1 MEAAFDAYFRAADL
15 DRDGRISGQEAV
27 AFFKGSGLP
36 QPVLAQVW
44 TYADKNRTGFLGR
57 EDFYNSLKLVTVAQ
71 SGRQLTPDIVK
82 SALFGPAAAKIPA
95 PRINIPTA
103 APPTNSVG
111 APLQAAQAP
120 GPRQQNPII
129 NGSQGASLNPQV
141 PQPGNLVRP
150 PQPPNANTPPAQGIA
165 PRPPVGG
172 GLSGLNQTS
181 STTTNLSTDW
191 FSGKKSASPLGM
203 TSQAP
208 VRGASPPVN
217 LGTVGIPTQSS
228 TPAAPTPVITTSVK
242 ANPADLNLLSQPAV
256 NDAKA
261 LVPLGNGTSSNSSFG
276 VDPFSATPQ
285 PTQNSSFPHVVSNG
299 LPSSTALGPAAGP
312 HHPPKPVQPGPVQ
325 GLASLPSHTGQV
337 PPSQLAPK
345 QNQLNSVPNSRG
357 PLNTNIPGGQ
367 VPTNPK
373 QFQAP
378 WPKITQADVRKYMIV
393 FIKVDRDR
401 DGKITGEEARNL
413 FLSWRLPREILRKVW
428 DLSDQDKDGML
439 SFKEFCFAVYLME
452 RFREQRPLPDVLPDG
467 IWAEGISLP
476 STGQF
481 AENPSGPVTH
491 PSAGF
496 ASRAMQ
502 GPHPGMPPSSMKP
515 PPRRPLHFD
524 DVDAAQAEQQ
534 KPKVPALE
542 KHLVGQL
549 SKEEQ
554 NALEAK
560 FKEASDADKKVQEL
574 EKEILDSREKTEFFR
589 TKMQELILYKSRCD
603 NRFNEV
609 SESMSA
615 DKREVES
622 LTAKY
627 DERCKK
633 VGDVASK
640 LSMDEATFREI
651 QGKKLEIYNSIV
663 KLQKGDGDDEK
674 LQERANQIQSELNEL
689 VKSLNEQCK
698 RYGLRAK
705 PTTLVELPFGWQ
717 PGIQEAAAVWDEEW
731 DRFADDG
738 FSIIKEL
745 TVEVEPP
752 PVQES
757 HPAVEDGK
765 VSSNG
770 ASTEKEDNKSDKTVA
785 EQTIEPEVSGSDSK
799 SELAKAHPVSPAK
812 HSDEPDKKQSV
823 TNDDSP
829 RSTSDRGASDSPVHG
844 DKANNRHSWGP
855 SFDHGDDNDSLWNFD
870 SKDGQNGD
878 SDLFFGPQGLPPIRT
893 GGSAST
899 SAFGKEQKPMFD
911 SVPGTPVE
919 KPFFDS
925 VPGTPLQKSVFDYS
939 VPSTPMQ
946 NSLFDYSVPSTPMQK
961 SLFDSSVPSTPMQ
974 RSLFDSSVPST
985 PMQKSAFDSI
995 PSTPMQNSF
1004 YDSFP
1009 STPMQGSLFDSG
1021 PGRAE
1026 SPTAGSTYGSG
1037 QQRGFFDSSVPSTPM
1052 YNNSSFSPRYSE
1064 AGDDSFSQLDAFG
1077 AKDNS
1082 SFGQRD
1088 SFSRFDSFGSSAELG
1103 GGKDAFGAKDNNSFG
1118 QRDTF
1123 SRFDSFGSSAEL
1135 GGNNSSDAFGRF
1147 DSFRSNADQ
1156 GSGSSFMRYD
1166 SMSSNAD
1173 HDRSNTFAR
1182 FDSMKSTTDSS
1193 HDRGYSFD
1201 DDDPFGTGPFKPS
1214 SKTSE
1219 TTSSPTRHGTD
1230 SWSAF

>member
-36 QPVLAQVW
+36 QPVLAQIW

-95 PRINIPTA
+95 PRINIPTP
-103 APPTNSVG
+103 APQTNSV
-111 APLQAAQAP
+111 ATPPQAIQAP
-120 GPRQQNPII
+120 GSRQQSPII
-129 NGSQGASLNPQV
+129 NGSQGHPGASVNPQV
-141 PQPGNLVRP
+141 PQPGYLVRP
-150 PQPPNANTPPAQGIA
+150 SQAPNANTPPTQGVA

-172 GLSGLNQTS
+172 GLSGVNQTG
-181 STTTNLSTDW
+181 STTANISTDW
-191 FSGKKSASPLGM
+191 FSGKRSASPLGA

-208 VRGASPPVN
+208 TRGVSPQLN

-228 TPAAPTPVITTSVK
+228 TPAAHTPVITTSIK
-242 ANPADLNLLSQPAV
+242 ANPTDLNLMPSQPAV
-256 NDAKA
+256 NDSKA
-261 LVPLGNGTSSNSSFG
+261 LVPLGNGSSSNSGFG
-276 VDPFSATPQ
+276 VDPFSETPQ
-285 PTQNSSFPHVVSNG
+285 APSVVSNG
-299 LPSSTALGPAAGP
+299 LPSSTVLGPSAGS
-312 HHPPKPVQPGPVQ
+312 HHPPKPIQPAPVQ
-325 GLASLPSHTGQV
+325 GISTLPSHTNQL
-337 PPSQLAPK
+337 PPSQPTPK
-345 QNQLNSVPNSRG
+345 QNQFNSMPSTPG
-357 PLNTNIPGGQ
+357 PMSANGPGGQ
-367 VPTNPK
+367 FPSNPK

-439 SFKEFCFAVYLME
+439 SFKEFCSAVYLME
-452 RFREQRPLPDVLPDG
+452 RFREQRPLPDVLPDC

-481 AENPSGPVTH
+481 AENPSGPVPH

-496 ASRAMQ
+496 ASRPMQ
-502 GPHPGMPPSSMKP
+502 GQHPGMPPSSMKP
-515 PPRRPLHFD
+515 PPRRPLPLDAD
-524 DVDAAQAEQQ
+524 DTMQTEQQ
-534 KPKVPALE
+534 KPKIPALE

-554 NALEAK
+554 NALDAK

-574 EKEILDSREKTEFFR
+574 EKEILDSREKTEFYR

-603 NRFNEV
+603 NRINEV

-615 DKREVES
+615 DKREVQS
-622 LTAKY
+622 LAAKY
-627 DERCKK
+627 EERCKK

-651 QGKKLEIYNSIV
+651 QAKKLEIYNSIV

-674 LQERANQIQSELNEL
+674 KLQERANQIQSELEEL

-717 PGIQEAAAVWDEEW
+717 PGIQETAAAWDEEW
-731 DRFADDG
+731 DRFGDDG

-752 PVQES
+752 VVKES
-757 HPAVEDGK
+757 QTTVADGK
-765 VSSNG
+765 DSSNG
-770 ASTEKEDNKSDKTVA
+770 ASTATSTEKEEKSDESATADQTVEHEATGSNSKA
-785 EQTIEPEVSGSDSK
+785 ES
-799 SELAKAHPVSPAK
+799 AKGPSVSPAK
-812 HSDEPDKKQSV
+812 STKDGHTDEPDKKQSGTTDV
-823 TNDDSP
+823 SP
-829 RSTSDRGASDSPVHG
+829 RSADSISNRGASDSPVHG
-844 DKANNRHSWGP
+844 DKANDRHSWGP
-855 SFDHGDDNDSLWNFD
+855 SFDHSGDNDSLWNF
-870 SKDGQNGD
+870 SHKDGENGD

-893 GGSAST
+893 GGSST
-899 SAFGKEQKPMFD
+899 SASAFGQEQKPMFD
-911 SVPGTPVE
+911 SVPGTPME
-919 KPFFDS
+919 KSVFDS

-946 NSLFDYSVPSTPMQK
+946 NSVFDYSVPSTPMQK

-974 RSLFDSSVPST
+974 KSLFDSSVPST
-985 PMQKSAFDSI
+985 PMQKSVFDSV

-1009 STPMQGSLFDSG
+1009 STPMQRSLFDSG
-1021 PGRAE
+1021 PSRAE
-1026 SPTAGSTYGSG
+1026 SPTAGSTYGNE
-1037 QQRGFFDSSVPSTPM
+1037 QRGFFDSSVPSTPM
-1052 YNNSSFSPRYSE
+1052 YNSSFSPRYSE
-1064 AGDDSFSQLDAFG
+1064 AGDDSSFDNFSQLDSFG
-1077 AKDNS
+1077 TKDNNL
-1082 SFGQRD
+1082 FGQRD
-1088 SFSRFDSFGSSAELG
+1088 SFSRFDSFGSSADLG
-1103 GGKDAFGAKDNNSFG
+1103 SNN
-1118 QRDTF
+1118 DT
-1123 SRFDSFGSSAEL
+1123 
-1135 GGNNSSDAFGRF
+1135 FGRF

-1156 GSGSSFMRYD
+1156 GGGNSFMRYD
-1166 SMSSNAD
+1166 SIDSNSD
-1173 HDRSNTFAR
+1173 HDRTNTFGR
-1182 FDSMKSTTDSS
+1182 FDSMKSTDS

-1214 SKTSE
+1214 E
-1219 TTSSPTRHGTD
+1219 TSSPTRHGTD
-1230 SWSAF
+1230 KWSAF

>member
-1 MEAAFDAYFRAADL
+1 MR
-15 DRDGRISGQEAV
+15 G
-27 AFFKGSGLP
+27 
-36 QPVLAQVW
+36 
-44 TYADKNRTGFLGR
+44 
-57 EDFYNSLKLVTVAQ
+57 VAQ

-103 APPTNSVG
+103 APQTNSVA

-120 GPRQQNPII
+120 VPRQQNPII
-129 NGSQGASLNPQV
+129 NGSQRPPGASLNPQV
-141 PQPGNLVRP
+141 PQPGNPVRP

-172 GLSGLNQTS
+172 GMSGLNQTG
-181 STTTNLSTDW
+181 STTANLSTDW
-191 FSGKKSASPLGM
+191 FSGRKSASPLGM

-208 VRGASPPVN
+208 VRGASPQVN
-217 LGTVGIPTQSS
+217 LGTVGIPTQSL
-228 TPAAPTPVITTSVK
+228 TPAAHTPVITASVK
-242 ANPADLNLLSQPAV
+242 ANPNLLSPQPVV
-256 NDAKA
+256 NGSKA
-261 LVPLGNGTSSNSSFG
+261 LVPLGNGMSSNSSFG

-285 PTQNSSFPHVVSNG
+285 PMQNSSFPHVSNG
-299 LPSSTALGPAAGP
+299 LPSSTASGPAAGP

-325 GLASLPSHTGQV
+325 GISSLPSHTGQV
-337 PPSQLAPK
+337 SPSQPAPK
-345 QNQLNSVPNSRG
+345 QNQFNSIPSTPG

-481 AENPSGPVTH
+481 AENPSGPVPQ

-524 DVDAAQAEQQ
+524 DDDVKQTEQQ

-554 NALEAK
+554 NVLEAK

-615 DKREVES
+615 DKREVQS
-622 LTAKY
+622 LAAKY

-640 LSMDEATFREI
+640 LSLDEATFREI
-651 QGKKLEIYNSIV
+651 QAKKLEIYNSIV

-674 LQERANQIQSELNEL
+674 LQEWANQIQSELDEL

-705 PTTLVELPFGWQ
+705 PTTLVELPFGMCYYRVY
-717 PGIQEAAAVWDEEW
+717 I
-731 DRFADDG
+731 
-738 FSIIKEL
+738 
-745 TVEVEPP
+745 
-752 PVQES
+752 
-757 HPAVEDGK
+757 
-765 VSSNG
+765 VSYL
-770 ASTEKEDNKSDKTVA
+770 
-785 EQTIEPEVSGSDSK
+785 I
-799 SELAKAHPVSPAK
+799 L
-812 HSDEPDKKQSV
+812 
-823 TNDDSP
+823 
-829 RSTSDRGASDSPVHG
+829 
-844 DKANNRHSWGP
+844 
-855 SFDHGDDNDSLWNFD
+855 
-870 SKDGQNGD
+870 
-878 SDLFFGPQGLPPIRT
+878 
-893 GGSAST
+893 
-899 SAFGKEQKPMFD
+899 
-911 SVPGTPVE
+911 
-919 KPFFDS
+919 
-925 VPGTPLQKSVFDYS
+925 
-939 VPSTPMQ
+939 
-946 NSLFDYSVPSTPMQK
+946 
-961 SLFDSSVPSTPMQ
+961 
-974 RSLFDSSVPST
+974 
-985 PMQKSAFDSI
+985 
-995 PSTPMQNSF
+995 
-1004 YDSFP
+1004 
-1009 STPMQGSLFDSG
+1009 
-1021 PGRAE
+1021 
-1026 SPTAGSTYGSG
+1026 
-1037 QQRGFFDSSVPSTPM
+1037 
-1052 YNNSSFSPRYSE
+1052 
-1064 AGDDSFSQLDAFG
+1064 
-1077 AKDNS
+1077 
-1082 SFGQRD
+1082 
-1088 SFSRFDSFGSSAELG
+1088 
-1103 GGKDAFGAKDNNSFG
+1103 
-1118 QRDTF
+1118 
-1123 SRFDSFGSSAEL
+1123 
-1135 GGNNSSDAFGRF
+1135 
-1147 DSFRSNADQ
+1147 
-1156 GSGSSFMRYD
+1156 
-1166 SMSSNAD
+1166 
-1173 HDRSNTFAR
+1173 
-1182 FDSMKSTTDSS
+1182 
-1193 HDRGYSFD
+1193 
-1201 DDDPFGTGPFKPS
+1201 
-1214 SKTSE
+1214 
-1219 TTSSPTRHGTD
+1219 
-1230 SWSAF
+1230 

>member
-36 QPVLAQVW
+36 QPVLAQIW

-57 EDFYNSLKLVTVAQ
+57 EDFFNSLKLVTVAQ

-103 APPTNSVG
+103 APQTNSV
-111 APLQAAQAP
+111 ASPPQPTQAL
-120 GPRQQNPII
+120 GPRQHTPVV
-129 NGSQGASLNPQV
+129 NGSQGPPGSSLNPQV

-150 PQPPNANTPPAQGIA
+150 PQPPSANTPQGIA

-172 GLSGLNQTS
+172 GLSGLNQAG
-181 STTTNLSTDW
+181 STTANLSTDW
-191 FSGKKSASPLGM
+191 FSGKKSASPLGG

-208 VRGASPPVN
+208 VRGASPQVN

-228 TPAAPTPVITTSVK
+228 TPAAQTPAITTSVK
-242 ANPADLNLLSQPAV
+242 PNPTDLNILSSQPAV
-256 NDAKA
+256 NDSKA
-261 LVPLGNGTSSNSSFG
+261 LVPLGNGSPSNSSFG

-285 PTQNSSFPHVVSNG
+285 PTQNSSFPHVSNG
-299 LPSSTALGPAAGP
+299 LPGSTAHGPAAGP
-312 HHPPKPVQPGPVQ
+312 HHPPKPMPPGPVQ
-325 GLASLPSHTGQV
+325 GISSLPSHTGQV
-337 PPSQLAPK
+337 PPNQPAPK
-345 QNQLNSVPNSRG
+345 QNQFNSIPSTPG
-357 PLNTNIPGGQ
+357 PPSANIPGGQ
-367 VPTNPK
+367 IPTNQK

-481 AENPSGPVTH
+481 AENPSGPAPH
-491 PSAGF
+491 QSAGF

-502 GPHPGMPPSSMKP
+502 GPHPGMPPSSVKQQH
-515 PPRRPLHFD
+515 RRPLHFD
-524 DVDAAQAEQQ
+524 DDTTPTEPQ

-574 EKEILDSREKTEFFR
+574 EKEILDSREKTDYYR

-615 DKREVES
+615 DKREVQS
-622 LTAKY
+622 LSAKY

-651 QGKKLEIYNSIV
+651 QAKKLEIYNSIV

-674 LQERANQIQSELNEL
+674 LQERANQIQSELEEL

-717 PGIQEAAAVWDEEW
+717 PGIQETAAVWDEEW
-731 DRFADDG
+731 DRFAEDG

-752 PVQES
+752 AVKES
-757 HPAVEDGK
+757 HPTVEDGK

-770 ASTEKEDNKSDKTVA
+770 VSTATSTEKEDSKTDKTAAA
-785 EQTIEPEVSGSDSK
+785 EQTVEPEATGSNGK
-799 SELAKAHPVSPAK
+799 AELAKNPPVSPAK
-812 HSDEPDKKQSV
+812 KAKDGHTNEPSV
-823 TNDDSP
+823 TNADSP
-829 RSTSDRGASDSPVHG
+829 RAADSISNDGASDSPVRG
-844 DKANNRHSWGP
+844 DKTNNRHSWGP
-855 SFDHGDDNDSLWNFD
+855 SFDHGDDNDSLWNFGD
-870 SKDGQNGD
+870 KDGENGD
-878 SDLFFGPQGLPPIRT
+878 SDLFFGPGGLPPIRT
-893 GGSAST
+893 GGSTSA
-899 SAFGKEQKPMFD
+899 SAFGKEQKPM
-911 SVPGTPVE
+911 
-919 KPFFDS
+919 FDS

-946 NSLFDYSVPSTPMQK
+946 NSSFDYSVPSTPMQK

-985 PMQKSAFDSI
+985 PMQKSLFDSSV
-995 PSTPMQNSF
+995 PSTPMGNSF

-1021 PGRAE
+1021 PGRVE
-1026 SPTAGSTYGSG
+1026 SPTAGSTYGGG
-1037 QQRGFFDSSVPSTPM
+1037 QQKGFFDSSVPSTPM
-1052 YNNSSFSPRYSE
+1052 YNSSFSPRYSE
-1064 AGDDSFSQLDAFG
+1064 AGDDSSFDTFSQMDSFG
-1077 AKDNS
+1077 AKDS
-1082 SFGQRD
+1082 TSFGQPRD

-1103 GGKDAFGAKDNNSFG
+1103 GSN
-1118 QRDTF
+1118 
-1123 SRFDSFGSSAEL
+1123 
-1135 GGNNSSDAFGRF
+1135 DAFGRF

-1156 GSGSSFMRYD
+1156 GGGSSFTRYD

-1173 HDRSNTFAR
+1173 HDRSNAFAR
-1182 FDSMKSTTDSS
+1182 FDSMKSTDS
-1193 HDRGYSFD
+1193 HDQGYSFD

-1214 SKTSE
+1214 KPSTE
-1219 TTSSPTRHGTD
+1219 ASSPTRHGTD
-1230 SWSAF
+1230 KWS

>member
-36 QPVLAQVW
+36 QPVLAQIW

-57 EDFYNSLKLVTVAQ
+57 EDFFNSLKLVTVAQ

-103 APPTNSVG
+103 APQTNSV
-111 APLQAAQAP
+111 ASPPQPTQAL
-120 GPRQQNPII
+120 GPRQHTPVV
-129 NGSQGASLNPQV
+129 NGSQGPPGSSLNPQV

-150 PQPPNANTPPAQGIA
+150 PQPPNANIPPAQGIA

-172 GLSGLNQTS
+172 GLSGLNQAG
-181 STTTNLSTDW
+181 STTANLSTDW
-191 FSGKKSASPLGM
+191 FSGKKSASPLGG

-208 VRGASPPVN
+208 VRGASPQVN

-228 TPAAPTPVITTSVK
+228 TPAAQTPAITTSVK
-242 ANPADLNLLSQPAV
+242 PNPTDLNILSSQPAV
-256 NDAKA
+256 NDSKA
-261 LVPLGNGTSSNSSFG
+261 LVPLGNGSPSNSSFG

-285 PTQNSSFPHVVSNG
+285 PTQNSSFPHVSNG
-299 LPSSTALGPAAGP
+299 LPGSTAHGPAAGP
-312 HHPPKPVQPGPVQ
+312 HHPPKPMPPGPVQ
-325 GLASLPSHTGQV
+325 GISSLPSHTGQV
-337 PPSQLAPK
+337 PPNQPAPK
-345 QNQLNSVPNSRG
+345 QNQFNSIPSTPG
-357 PLNTNIPGGQ
+357 PPSANIPGGQ
-367 VPTNPK
+367 IPTNQK

-481 AENPSGPVTH
+481 AENPSGPAPH
-491 PSAGF
+491 QSAGF

-502 GPHPGMPPSSMKP
+502 GPHPGMPPSSVKQQH
-515 PPRRPLHFD
+515 RRPLHFD
-524 DVDAAQAEQQ
+524 DDTTPTEPQ

-574 EKEILDSREKTEFFR
+574 EKEILDSREKTDYYR

-615 DKREVES
+615 DKREVQS
-622 LTAKY
+622 LSAKY

-651 QGKKLEIYNSIV
+651 QAKKLEIYNSIV

-674 LQERANQIQSELNEL
+674 LQERANQIQSELEEL

-717 PGIQEAAAVWDEEW
+717 PGIQETAAVWDEEW
-731 DRFADDG
+731 DRFAEDG

-752 PVQES
+752 AVKES
-757 HPAVEDGK
+757 HPTVEDGK

-770 ASTEKEDNKSDKTVA
+770 VSTATSTEKEDSKTDKTAAA
-785 EQTIEPEVSGSDSK
+785 EQTVEPEATGSNGK
-799 SELAKAHPVSPAK
+799 AELAKNPPVSPAK
-812 HSDEPDKKQSV
+812 KAKDGHTNEPSV
-823 TNDDSP
+823 TNADSP
-829 RSTSDRGASDSPVHG
+829 RAADSISNDGASDSPVRG
-844 DKANNRHSWGP
+844 DKTNNRHSWGP
-855 SFDHGDDNDSLWNFD
+855 SFDHGDDNDSLWNFGD
-870 SKDGQNGD
+870 KDGENGD
-878 SDLFFGPQGLPPIRT
+878 SDLFFGPGGLPPIRT
-893 GGSAST
+893 GGSTSA
-899 SAFGKEQKPMFD
+899 SAFGKEQKPM
-911 SVPGTPVE
+911 
-919 KPFFDS
+919 FDS

-946 NSLFDYSVPSTPMQK
+946 NSSFDYSVPSTPMQK

-985 PMQKSAFDSI
+985 PMQKSLFDSSV
-995 PSTPMQNSF
+995 PSTPMGNSF

-1021 PGRAE
+1021 PGRVE
-1026 SPTAGSTYGSG
+1026 SPTAGSTYGGG
-1037 QQRGFFDSSVPSTPM
+1037 QQKGFFDSSVPSTPM
-1052 YNNSSFSPRYSE
+1052 YNSSFSPRYSE
-1064 AGDDSFSQLDAFG
+1064 AGDDSSFDTFSQMDSFG
-1077 AKDNS
+1077 AKDS
-1082 SFGQRD
+1082 TSFGQPRD

-1103 GGKDAFGAKDNNSFG
+1103 GSN
-1118 QRDTF
+1118 
-1123 SRFDSFGSSAEL
+1123 
-1135 GGNNSSDAFGRF
+1135 DAFGRF

-1156 GSGSSFMRYD
+1156 GGGSSFTRYD

-1173 HDRSNTFAR
+1173 HDRSNAFAR
-1182 FDSMKSTTDSS
+1182 FDSMKSTDS
-1193 HDRGYSFD
+1193 HDQGYSFD

-1214 SKTSE
+1214 KPSTE
-1219 TTSSPTRHGTD
+1219 ASSPTRHGTD
-1230 SWSAF
+1230 KWSAF

>member
-36 QPVLAQVW
+36 QPVLAQIW

-103 APPTNSVG
+103 APQPNSVA
-111 APLQAAQAP
+111 APPQAP
-120 GPRQQNPII
+120 GPRQQNPAI
-129 NGSQGASLNPQV
+129 NGSHGPPGAPLGPQV

-150 PQPPNANTPPAQGIA
+150 PQPPNANNAPAQGIA

-172 GLSGLNQTS
+172 GQSGLNQTG
-181 STTTNLSTDW
+181 STTANLSTDW
-191 FSGKKSASPLGM
+191 FSGKRSASPLGM

-228 TPAAPTPVITTSVK
+228 TPAAHTPVITTSVK

-256 NDAKA
+256 NDSKA
-261 LVPLGNGTSSNSSFG
+261 LVPLGNGTSSTSSFG

-285 PTQNSSFPHVVSNG
+285 PTQNLSFPNLTSNG
-299 LPSSTALGPAAGP
+299 LPSSTALGPAAP
-312 HHPPKPVQPGPVQ
+312 HHPPKPEQPSPVQ
-325 GLASLPSHTGQV
+325 GVSSLPSNTGQV
-337 PPSQLAPK
+337 PPSLPAPK
-345 QNQLNSVPNSRG
+345 QNQFNSIPNTPG

-367 VPTNPK
+367 IPTNQK

-481 AENPSGPVTH
+481 AENPSGPAPH

-524 DVDAAQAEQQ
+524 DEDTKQTEQQ

-615 DKREVES
+615 DKREVQS
-622 LTAKY
+622 LAAKY

-651 QGKKLEIYNSIV
+651 QAKKLEVYNSIV
-663 KLQKGDGDDEK
+663 KLHKGDGDDEK
-674 LQERANQIQSELNEL
+674 LQERANQIQSELDEL

-717 PGIQEAAAVWDEEW
+717 PGIQEAAAAWDEEW

-752 PVQES
+752 PVQEN
-757 HPAVEDGK
+757 HPAVENGK

-770 ASTEKEDNKSDKTVA
+770 ASTEKEDNKSDKTAASA
-785 EQTIEPEVSGSDSK
+785 EQTVQPEATGSG
-799 SELAKAHPVSPAK
+799 SPAK
-812 HSDEPDKKQSV
+812 KAKDGQSDEPDKKQSG

-829 RSTSDRGASDSPVHG
+829 RAADSISDRGASDSPVRG
-844 DKANNRHSWGP
+844 DKANSRHSWGP

-870 SKDGQNGD
+870 SKEGVNGD

-893 GGSAST
+893 GGSSASA

-985 PMQKSAFDSI
+985 PMQQKSLFDSSL
-995 PSTPMQNSF
+995 PSTPMQQNSF

-1021 PGRAE
+1021 PGRVE
-1026 SPTAGSTYGSG
+1026 SPTAGSTYGG
-1037 QQRGFFDSSVPSTPM
+1037 QQKGFFDSSVPSTPM

-1064 AGDDSFSQLDAFG
+1064 AGDDSSSSFGAQRGSFSRFDSFGSSSEIGDAFG
-1077 AKDNS
+1077 AKDSNS
-1082 SFGQRD
+1082 SFGGQRD
-1088 SFSRFDSFGSSAELG
+1088 SFSRFDSF
-1103 GGKDAFGAKDNNSFG
+1103 
-1118 QRDTF
+1118 
-1123 SRFDSFGSSAEL
+1123 
-1135 GGNNSSDAFGRF
+1135 
-1147 DSFRSNADQ
+1147 RSNADQ
-1156 GSGSSFMRYD
+1156 GSFMRYD

-1173 HDRSNTFAR
+1173 HDRSSNNTFAR
-1182 FDSMKSTTDSS
+1182 FDSMKSTTTTD
-1193 HDRGYSFD
+1193 DQGYSFD
-1201 DDDPFGTGPFKPS
+1201 DDDDPFGGPFKPS
-1214 SKTSE
+1214 STKTAA
-1219 TTSSPTRHGTD
+1219 SPTTHGTD